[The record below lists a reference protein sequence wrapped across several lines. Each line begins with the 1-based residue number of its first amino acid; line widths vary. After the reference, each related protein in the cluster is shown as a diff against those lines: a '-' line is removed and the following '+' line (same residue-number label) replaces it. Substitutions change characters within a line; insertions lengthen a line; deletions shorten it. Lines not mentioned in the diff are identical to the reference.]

1 MGTYDKKVNQLKD
14 LMKRKYKSVY
24 DKSKEIDIDISS
36 MTYLPKPDVFDVMYA
51 EHMSVILGSVWLRT
65 AEKQREQSESVLCG
79 RSSSNSC
86 FSFQQFSTMYHRLRK
101 NQIPEFSAPEE
112 RSFTP
117 GPVR

>member
-51 EHMSVILGSVWLRT
+51 EHMSVILDRVN
-65 AEKQREQSESVLCG
+65 KIIDD
-79 RSSSNSC
+79 N
-86 FSFQQFSTMYHRLRK
+86 
-101 NQIPEFSAPEE
+101 IDI
-112 RSFTP
+112 
-117 GPVR
+117 

>member
-51 EHMSVILGSVWLRT
+51 EHMSVILDRVNKIIDDNKDKLKNPTCYIYMIRS
-65 AEKQREQSESVLCG
+65 G
-79 RSSSNSC
+79 RKD
-86 FSFQQFSTMYHRLRK
+86 TGKYV
-101 NQIPEFSAPEE
+101 AP
-112 RSFTP
+112 FGKCATII
-117 GPVR
+117 